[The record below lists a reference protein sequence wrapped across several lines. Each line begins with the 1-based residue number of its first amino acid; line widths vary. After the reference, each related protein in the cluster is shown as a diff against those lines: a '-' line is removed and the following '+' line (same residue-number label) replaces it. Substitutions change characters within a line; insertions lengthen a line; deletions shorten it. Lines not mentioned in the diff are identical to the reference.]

1 MNRFMTNLRH
11 GSWGKGELYELL
23 SLMVMGA
30 CIWIIGARLGA
41 FDAVS
46 RFAITHDLLNL
57 VMLAGCMSMG
67 VCVAAIRKSFLLR
80 KAMKGRTAAE
90 AEAELVAR
98 IDVLTGLANRRM
110 FLEALCDALALPDA
124 AEKFAVLLIDLDRF
138 KPVNDVHGHA
148 AGNAVLKAIADR
160 LHDFAPSR
168 GVVARLGG
176 DEFAALLPYGGDR
189 DDLIRLAQ
197 QVIASVRS
205 PIPWNEGQLEV
216 GATVGIALV
225 GAEFEDPEAVL
236 HAADVAM
243 YQGKREG
250 RGAFRFFH
258 AEMDVALKSRAR
270 LEAELRLAITRGEIA
285 PFYQPIVALPEQ
297 NLIGF
302 EVLARWRHPT
312 RGLIAPDDF
321 IGVAE
326 ETGMIA
332 DLFYGLLRQAC
343 LDARNWPAHL
353 TLAVNISPQQ
363 LQDHWLPERILAV
376 LGETSFAPARLEVE
390 ITETALINDLDAA
403 RTTLTSLQSSGV
415 GIALD
420 DFGTGYSSLYHL
432 RELRFNKLKIDRSYV
447 TSLKLGSERAK
458 LVDAIISLGASLSLQ
473 TAAEGIETSSSLDW
487 LSDQGCNFGQGYLF
501 GAPMP
506 SEAACRF
513 IDGDQ
518 EAERQAKREK
528 SDYAA

>member
-1 MNRFMTNLRH
+1 MDRFMAHLRR
-11 GSWGKGELYELL
+11 GSWEKGELFELL

-30 CIWIIGARLGA
+30 CIWIIGARLGV
-41 FDAVS
+41 FDEIS
-46 RFAITHDLLNL
+46 RYALAHGLLNL
-57 VMLAGCMSMG
+57 VMLSGCMSMG
-67 VCVAAIRKSFLLR
+67 VFAAAIRKSFMLR

-90 AEAELVAR
+90 AEAEAAAR
-98 IDVLTGLANRRM
+98 VDVLTGLANRRM
-110 FLEALCDALALPDA
+110 FIEALSACLQSQAVG
-124 AEKFAVLLIDLDRF
+124 EEFAVLLIDLDRF

-148 AGNAVLKAIADR
+148 AGNVVLKAIAGR
-160 LHDFAPSR
+160 LRDFAPAGS
-168 GVVARLGG
+168 VVARLGG
-176 DEFAALLPYGGDR
+176 DEFAALLPYCGDR
-189 DDLIRLAQ
+189 AALIRLAGQ
-197 QVIASVRS
+197 MIATVRG

-216 GATVGIALV
+216 GATVGIALS
-225 GAEFEDPEAVL
+225 GAGFEDSEAVL

-250 RGAFRFFH
+250 RGGVQFYH
-258 AEMDVALKSRAR
+258 AEMDVALKARAR
-270 LEAELRLAITRGEIA
+270 LEAELRIAIARGEIA
-285 PFYQPIVALPEQ
+285 PFYQPIVALPGQ

-302 EVLARWRHPT
+302 EVLARWNHPT

-321 IGVAE
+321 IFVAE

-343 LDARNWPAHL
+343 LDARDWPAHL
-353 TLAVNISPQQ
+353 QLAVNISPQQ

-376 LGETSFAPARLEVE
+376 LRETEFAPSRLEVE

-403 RTTLTSLQSSGV
+403 RTTLTALQSVGV

-458 LVDAIISLGASLSLQ
+458 LVDAIINLGASLSLQ
-473 TAAEGIETSSSLDW
+473 TAAEGIETASSLDW
-487 LSDQGCNFGQGYLF
+487 LSDQGCNFGQGYFF

-506 SEAACRF
+506 SEAARRF
-513 IDGDQ
+513 IDGGE
-518 EAERQAKREK
+518 EAERRTLREQ
-528 SDYAA
+528 SPYAA